1 MAGRLRRLGAFR
13 LSDSEIG
20 SIGMT
25 EKVPEREQVLESISG
40 LGGQN
45 PWTSFGRA
53 SHCTKEGAVPIGT
66 RWRRSAAEKSSVSFS
81 SRAPRLRSSL
91 SVLPKDHFAF
101 ALDDCENLGPGGF

>member
-1 MAGRLRRLGAFR
+1 MAGRLRRPGAIR

-25 EKVPEREQVLESISG
+25 EKVPKREQVLESISG

-45 PWTSFGRA
+45 LWTSFGRA

-66 RWRRSAAEKSSVSFS
+66 RWRRRVIH
-81 SRAPRLRSSL
+81 SRNHLQRC
-91 SVLPKDHFAF
+91 
-101 ALDDCENLGPGGF
+101 LD